1 MVINCNIMK
10 KIEEQLQKELNSINN
25 KEKKFPKGELRCAK
39 NKSRYK
45 WFVKKQKGTS

>member
-25 KEKKFPKGELRCAK
+25 KEKKFTKGEQKCAK
-39 NKSRYK
+39 NKSR
-45 WFVKKQKGTS
+45 